1 MKELMV
7 QGKAV
12 NVAELPNIRQFL
24 AAKAGITLPPTVKGT
39 PGLTTKEVVA
49 LCEGA
54 GRTKDQIKAD
64 RGELD
69 TLRKQHYVQ
78 SAMVVAMLAADPS
91 LRKSVRV
98 AHNAKGE
105 AIGANITVRKERS
118 ASVTGAVRI
127 ATLEKQLADAL
138 AKLAA
143 LPALP
148 A

>member
-24 AAKAGITLPPTVKGT
+24 AAKAGITLPVVPKGGT
-39 PGLTTKEVVA
+39 GLTTKEVVA

-78 SAMVVAMLAADPS
+78 SGMVVAMLAADPT

-98 AHNAKGE
+98 ARNKAGD
-105 AIGANITVRKERS
+105 AIGANITVRRERS

-127 ATLEKQLADAL
+127 ATLEKQLAEAL
-138 AKLAA
+138 AKIAA
-143 LPALP
+143 QPALP